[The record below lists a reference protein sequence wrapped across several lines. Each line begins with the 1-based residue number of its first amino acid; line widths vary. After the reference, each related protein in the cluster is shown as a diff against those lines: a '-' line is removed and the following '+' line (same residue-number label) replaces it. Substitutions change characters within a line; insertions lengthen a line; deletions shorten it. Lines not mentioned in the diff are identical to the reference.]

1 MIVIGADAAGVA
13 PFVVVV
19 VVVVLLLAAGAGGG
33 GVEVDE
39 VPTYV
44 LPGRCES
51 VRNWV

>member
-13 PFVVVV
+13 PFVVV

>member
-1 MIVIGADAAGVA
+1 MIVIGVDVAGAA

-19 VVVVLLLAAGAGGG
+19 LAGGAGGG
-33 GVEVDE
+33 GVEADD

-44 LPGRCES
+44 LPGRWEM

>member
-1 MIVIGADAAGVA
+1 MIVIGADVAGVA
-13 PFVVVV
+13 PFVVV